1 MEGEIHF
8 LAVFLNNS
16 DATRDRIRQAG
27 GEALRQNAAEQIEI
41 KSSGKNIFPF
51 ACLYFT
57 GFWAKSQGKI
67 VK

>member
-27 GEALRQNAAEQIEI
+27 GEALRQNAAEQIGIESI
-41 KSSGKNIFPF
+41 GKEYLLFRLPLFYRILGQESREN
-51 ACLYFT
+51 C
-57 GFWAKSQGKI
+57 
-67 VK
+67 